1 MWICQFSCCVMLCF
15 FISQNTEQFRIQM
28 SVNDASFS
36 LSLTI
41 SVGEGKKIPP
51 PVSPKPVPPPTAPK
65 PAKLIHSMTSPPSP
79 TPAQAPAPVRQH
91 SAVARQTSSP
101 PTFPP
106 SNIPSPPNAKPVSP
120 SSQSPHT
127 PQTPTTPQTPQT
139 PATPSPTPPPVKPP
153 RSSIGGVSVD
163 SGMTGGGVTAPA
175 TTTTDFSVDSLVHQK
190 LEETSA
196 SLAAALQAVEDKI
209 LRQEE

>member
-1 MWICQFSCCVMLCF
+1 M
-15 FISQNTEQFRIQM
+15 
-28 SVNDASFS
+28 
-36 LSLTI
+36 
-41 SVGEGKKIPP
+41 
-51 PVSPKPVPPPTAPK
+51 PPPTAPK

-79 TPAQAPAPVRQH
+79 TPAPAPVKQH

-106 SNIPSPPNAKPVSP
+106 CSIPSPPNAKSVSP

-163 SGMTGGGVTAPA
+163 SGTTGGGVTVPAPPV
-175 TTTTDFSVDSLVHQK
+175 TDFNVDLLVHQK

>member
-1 MWICQFSCCVMLCF
+1 M
-15 FISQNTEQFRIQM
+15 IQPC
-28 SVNDASFS
+28 SFS
-36 LSLTI
+36 LS
-41 SVGEGKKIPP
+41 VVEGKKIPP
-51 PVSPKPVPPPTAPK
+51 PVSPKPAPPPTAPK
-65 PAKLIHSMTSPPSP
+65 PAKLIHSMTSPPL
-79 TPAQAPAPVRQH
+79 TDPVKQH
-91 SAVARQTSSP
+91 SVVARQTSSP
-101 PTFPP
+101 PYFPP
-106 SNIPSPPNAKPVSP
+106 SNIPSPPNAKSP

-175 TTTTDFSVDSLVHQK
+175 PATPDFGVDSLVHQK

>member
-1 MWICQFSCCVMLCF
+1 M
-15 FISQNTEQFRIQM
+15 
-28 SVNDASFS
+28 
-36 LSLTI
+36 
-41 SVGEGKKIPP
+41 EGKKIPP
-51 PVSPKPVPPPTAPK
+51 PISPKPAPPPTAPK
-65 PAKLIHSMTSPPSP
+65 PAKLVHSMTIPSCQS
-79 TPAQAPAPVRQH
+79 TTTAPAPVKQH
-91 SAVARQTSSP
+91 SLMARQTSSP

-106 SNIPSPPNAKPVSP
+106 SNIPSPPNAKPLSP

-127 PQTPTTPQTPQT
+127 PQTPTTPQTPQTPQT

-163 SGMTGGGVTAPA
+163 IGISGGGVTTPVPTA
-175 TTTTDFSVDSLVHQK
+175 TDFNVDFLVHQK

-209 LRQEE
+209 LHQEE

>member
-1 MWICQFSCCVMLCF
+1 M
-15 FISQNTEQFRIQM
+15 
-28 SVNDASFS
+28 
-36 LSLTI
+36 
-41 SVGEGKKIPP
+41 EGKKIPP
-51 PVSPKPVPPPTAPK
+51 PVSPKPAPPPTAPK
-65 PAKLIHSMTSPPSP
+65 PAKLIHSMTSPASTTSPSN
-79 TPAQAPAPVRQH
+79 QAKQH
-91 SAVARQTSSP
+91 YAVARQTSSP
-101 PTFPP
+101 TSFLPCITPNPP
-106 SNIPSPPNAKPVSP
+106 VAKPTSP

-163 SGMTGGGVTAPA
+163 SGIAGGAVTPQASTA
-175 TTTTDFSVDSLVHQK
+175 TEFVVDSLVHQK

-209 LRQEE
+209 LRQDEYGEHTHTFTYTMGETLDVGYY